1 MASHGETRSRTSE
14 IGATIAAAVERAD
27 SALGLFYLT
36 SRYPD
41 TIGDEDPGDII
52 APEDA
57 KIAVG
62 RETKIFSFVDA
73 RLAALVSFLCD
84 QRP

>member
-1 MASHGETRSRTSE
+1 VASHGETRSRTRE
-14 IGATIAAAVERAD
+14 IDATIDDGIERDA
-27 SALGLFYLT
+27 SALDNLYLM

-57 KIAVG
+57 GNAVG
-62 RETKIFSFVDA
+62 RATRVVSFVDA